1 MSAPTHRPFF
11 RLSSLVRLRPLT
23 LLLAAGLALSACS
36 FTLGPNVAVRSVGLQ
51 VADKANNNAPIAVDL
66 VLITED
72 KLIDQILA
80 LSAADWFNKRAQ
92 FQRDYPEGVS
102 VISWEVVPGQVVPA
116 SEIERKYRVSAAV
129 IFANYQAAGSH
140 RFRLGEEEKVRVLLN
155 ERSFTVAQ

>member
-1 MSAPTHRPFF
+1 MTAPILRFALTFW
-11 RLSSLVRLRPLT
+11 SLARRAPL
-23 LLLAAGLALSACS
+23 LLLAVGLGVSACS

-51 VADKANNNAPIAVDL
+51 VAEKANNNAPIAVDL

-80 LSAADWFNKRAQ
+80 LSAADWFSKRAQ

-102 VISWEVVPGQVVPA
+102 VISWEVVPGQVVSA

-129 IFANYQAAGSH
+129 IFANYQTSGSH
-140 RFRLGEEEKVRVLLN
+140 RFRLGEEEKVRILLN
-155 ERSFTVAQ
+155 ERSFTIAQ